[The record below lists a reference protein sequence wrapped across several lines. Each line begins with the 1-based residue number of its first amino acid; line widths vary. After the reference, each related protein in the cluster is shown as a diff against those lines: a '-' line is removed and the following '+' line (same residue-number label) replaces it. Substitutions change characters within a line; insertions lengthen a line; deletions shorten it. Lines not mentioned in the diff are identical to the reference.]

1 MKLEELLQGVECLQV
16 TADLQMQLQGVTC
29 DSRLVNCGDM
39 FVAISGYAAD
49 GNKYIPMAMEKGAAL
64 VVTTRRP
71 KENIPFVLVADDRLA
86 LAQIGANFYG
96 HPAKAMTTVGI
107 TGTNGKTSVAWLLE
121 QVLKK
126 TTGQKVGLIG
136 TVENHIGDR
145 VTKSVRTTPQSIELQ
160 EMFAQMRSSG
170 CKYVVMEV
178 SSHAIDQER
187 VGGFLFDVAAFTNLT
202 HDHLD
207 YHKTMENYC
216 DVKAKL
222 FRQCKK
228 AVINCDDSWYA
239 RVLANCPEQTL
250 TVSAKQNASLYAK
263 DIALHADGIAFTAI
277 YGNEAACVQVPIPG
291 RFTVYNVL
299 TVLGCA
305 LQLGISLRAATQAL
319 KTVNGVRGRVE
330 LVPTPGKDYRVLID
344 FAHTPDGLESL
355 LRSVRDFCKGRLICV
370 FGANGDRDVFKRPV
384 MGKIGVELSDI
395 AIITTGDPRSE
406 EPMDIIAQVLAGV
419 GDAHNYQVVEN
430 RVEAIRYAMDIA
442 KKDDII
448 VLAGKG
454 HGTYQEIKGVKYPF
468 DERKIVADYLQE
480 VRV

>member
-1 MKLEELLQGVECLQV
+1 MKLEEVIEGVGYTHL
-16 TADLQMQLQGVTC
+16 TADLNMQITGVTC
-29 DSRLVNCGDM
+29 DSRLVKKGDI

-49 GNKYIPMAMEKGAAL
+49 GNQFIPMAIENGAAL
-64 VVTTRRP
+64 VVSARKP
-71 KENIPFVLVADDRLA
+71 LQDIPYVLVADDRLA
-86 LAQIGANFYG
+86 LAQIGANYYG
-96 HPAKAMTTVGI
+96 HPADALITVGI

-121 QVLKK
+121 QVLEK
-126 TTGQKVGLIG
+126 TTGKKTGLIG
-136 TVENHIGDR
+136 TVENHLGDR

-160 EMFAQMRSSG
+160 EMFARMRDNG
-170 CKYVVMEV
+170 CKYAVMEV

-187 VGGFLFDVAAFTNLT
+187 VGGFIFDVAAFTNLT

-207 YHKTMENYC
+207 YHKTLENYC

-228 AVINCDDSWYA
+228 AVVNCDDSWHT
-239 RVLANCPEQTL
+239 RILENCPGEALL
-250 TVSAKQNASLYAK
+250 TSAKQQADLYAT
-263 DIALHADGIAFTAI
+263 DIELHGDGITFTAVC
-277 YGNEAACVQVPIPG
+277 GEESARVEVPIPG

-305 LQLGISLRAATQAL
+305 VQLGISLQAAAEAL
-319 KTVNGVRGRVE
+319 KTVSGVKGRVE

-355 LRSVRDFCKGRLICV
+355 LRSVRDFCRGRLICV
-370 FGANGDRDVFKRPV
+370 FGANGDRDVLKRPV
-384 MGKIGVELSDI
+384 MGKIGAALSDI

-406 EPMDIIAQVLAGV
+406 EPMDIIAQVLSGV
-419 GDAHNYQVVEN
+419 ENTENCKVVEK
-430 RVEAIRYAMDIA
+430 REDAIRYAMDIA
-442 KKDDII
+442 GREDII

-468 DERKIVADYLQE
+468 DERKIVAEYLQE